1 MVSHTATLTPSMSGS
16 ACLLETILFSSDFR
30 AVDEPL
36 HSAVHLFDTI
46 YGKDVMMPPF
56 VKPAFE
62 MVKSSANLN
71 PKRALWLVLMRVL
84 PPIAEY
90 AIANARQP
98 VRASALGGW
107 LETEVERL
115 FTGAY
120 HAYDSPLDEFVSGA
134 QVFYNT

>member
-1 MVSHTATLTPSMSGS
+1 MSRS

-36 HSAVHLFDTI
+36 HSAVHLFDTL
-46 YGKDVMMPPF
+46 YGADVMMPPF

-62 MVKSSANLN
+62 LVKSSADLN

-84 PPIAEY
+84 PPVAEY
-90 AIANARQP
+90 AVTNAAQP
-98 VRASALGGW
+98 ARAAALGLW

-115 FTGAY
+115 FTGGY
-120 HAYDSPLDEFVSGA
+120 HAYDSPMDEFVSGA
-134 QVFYNT
+134 QVYYNSFVQ

>member
-1 MVSHTATLTPSMSGS
+1 MSGS

-36 HSAVHLFDTI
+36 HSAVHLFDTM

-62 MVKSSANLN
+62 AVKSSADLN

-84 PPIAEY
+84 PPMATY
-90 AIANARQP
+90 AMTNARHP
-98 VRASALGGW
+98 ARAAALGGW

-115 FTGAY
+115 FTGGY
-120 HAYDSPLDEFVSGA
+120 HAHESPLDEFVSGA
-134 QVFYNT
+134 QVYYNSLV